1 MLQQSAVPLNLW
13 ETLLKLQ
20 TPLADSGFAL
30 AGGTSLA
37 LRLGHRLSVDLDFF
51 TANPFA
57 PQTLADKLNIGPQSI
72 TGIAEGTLQIRVNNL
87 KIEFLKHSYPNL
99 SEIEVIDGIKIWSLP
114 DVAAMK
120 INAIVNRGSKK
131 DFYDLVALLK
141 LHSLETLLSFYQK
154 KYQPATLL
162 MAIRSLAWFDDAEAE
177 PDPISLSNESWPS
190 IVNQIKTAIRQL
202 N

>member
-99 SEIEVIDGIKIWSLP
+99 SEIETIDGIKIWSLP